1 MEEKQ
6 FEYRMY
12 YFVPYNISPM
22 QQGIQHKHAAD
33 EFLLTYGRHNPDHMV
48 WEYMEKH
55 KTTIVLNGG
64 TTNNRF
70 ELGTGT
76 PIGTLNQIVEQLQQ
90 NAIEYGFFQ
99 EPDLNDA
106 LTAVCFLADERVW
119 NYVDYPDFLN
129 YILDIK
135 MYQEARDGMSAQSI
149 VMLRMKT
156 MEELIVMFPEYHKE
170 WVEFLGGEKNVF
182 LRELIRGKKLA

>member
-70 ELGTGT
+70 ELGTGI
-76 PIGTLNQIVEQLQQ
+76 PVGTLNQIVEQLQQ
-90 NAIEYGFFQ
+90 NAIEYGYFQ

-119 NYVDYPDFLN
+119 NYEDYPDFLN
-129 YILDIK
+129 WVLKNIWYDEPS
-135 MYQEARDGMSAQSI
+135 QRI
-149 VMLRMKT
+149 VELRMMST
-156 MEELIVMFPEYHKE
+156 EELISIIPDHYEE

>member
-1 MEEKQ
+1 MMTEEKKEL
-6 FEYRMY
+6 EYKMY

-33 EFLLTYGRHNPDHMV
+33 EFLLTYGRHNPDHIV

-76 PIGTLNQIVEQLQQ
+76 PVGTLNQIVEQLQQ
-90 NAIEYGFFQ
+90 NAIEYGYFQ

-119 NYVDYPDFLN
+119 NYEDYPDFLN
-129 YILDIK
+129 WIIQNYLYDEPTQRLIEL
-135 MYQEARDGMSAQSI
+135 RLRS
-149 VMLRMKT
+149 ML
-156 MEELIVMFPEYHKE
+156 ELTWTFPEYYKE
-170 WVEFLGGEKNVF
+170 WVVVIGGEKNVF

>member
-1 MEEKQ
+1 MNEK
-6 FEYRMY
+6 RMY
-12 YFVPYNISPM
+12 FFTIY
-22 QQGIQHKHAAD
+22 QLTGIQTGIQCGHAAL
-33 EFLLTYGRHNPDHMV
+33 EYVNEYGNNE
-48 WEYMEKH
+48 EYVDFQKNW
-55 KTTIVLNGG
+55 KTWIILNGG

-76 PIGTLNQIVEQLQQ
+76 PAGTLNQIVEQLQQ

-119 NYVDYPDFLN
+119 NHEDYPDFLN
-129 YILDIK
+129 WIFKNYLYD
-135 MYQEARDGMSAQSI
+135 EPSERI
-149 VMLRMKT
+149 VKLRMSD
-156 MEELIVMFPEYHKE
+156 MLELTWMFPEYHKE
-170 WVEFLGGEKNVF
+170 WVEFLGGNKNVF